1 MRFGEKLALAFALL
15 IGVFG
20 FVMIAGVLIQILE
33 RTSKYS
39 PTTDLLL
46 SLWFGVLPLAGGVL
60 LYRRVRRAVA
70 KREAEEREAAVLKVV
85 KERKGIVTAV
95 DVAEECGMSLEH
107 AQNVLDGLQRHG
119 FCEMDVADS
128 GTVVYRFRL

>member
-1 MRFGEKLALAFALL
+1 MRLGERMELAAAFL

-20 FVMIAGVLIQILE
+20 VVMIAGVLIQLLE
-33 RTSKYS
+33 GTSKYS

-46 SLWFGVLPLAGGVL
+46 TLLFGVLPVAGSLL

-70 KREAEEREAAVLKVV
+70 GRQVDEREAAVLKVV
-85 KERKGIVTAV
+85 KERKGTVTAV
-95 DVAEECGMSLEH
+95 DVAADCGMSMEH
-107 AQNVLDGLQRHG
+107 AQETLDGLQRHG

>member
-1 MRFGEKLALAFALL
+1 MRLGERMELAAAFL

-20 FVMIAGVLIQILE
+20 VVMIAGVLIQLLE
-33 RTSKYS
+33 GTSKYS

-46 SLWFGVLPLAGGVL
+46 TLLFGVLPVAGGLL

-70 KREAEEREAAVLKVV
+70 GRQVDEREAAVLKVV
-85 KERKGIVTAV
+85 KQRKGTVTAV
-95 DVAEECGMSLEH
+95 DVAADCGMSLEH
-107 AQNVLDGLQRHG
+107 AQETLDGLQRHG

-128 GTVVYRFRL
+128 GMVVYRFRL

>member
-1 MRFGEKLALAFALL
+1 MRLGERLELAAAFL

-20 FVMIAGVLIQILE
+20 VVMIAGVLIQLLE
-33 RTSKYS
+33 GTSKYS

-46 SLWFGVLPLAGGVL
+46 TLLFGVLPVAGGL
-60 LYRRVRRAVA
+60 FLYRRVRRAVA
-70 KREAEEREAAVLKVV
+70 GRQVDEREAAVLKVV
-85 KERKGIVTAV
+85 KARKGTVTAV
-95 DVAEECGMSLEH
+95 DVAADCGMSMEH
-107 AQNVLDGLQRHG
+107 AQETLDGLQRHG

>member
-1 MRFGEKLALAFALL
+1 MRLGERMELAAAFL

-20 FVMIAGVLIQILE
+20 VVMIAGVLIQLLE
-33 RTSKYS
+33 GTSKYS

-46 SLWFGVLPLAGGVL
+46 TLLFGVLPVAGSLL

-70 KREAEEREAAVLKVV
+70 GRQVDEREAAVLKVV
-85 KERKGIVTAV
+85 KERKGTVTAV
-95 DVAEECGMSLEH
+95 DVAADCGMSMEH
-107 AQNVLDGLQRHG
+107 AQETLDGLQRHG
-119 FCEMDVADS
+119 FCEMDVEDS